1 MTELP
6 QDIQDM
12 TLKESV
18 DALMSNLQ
26 NERKWRNVQTVLPE
40 SFGLVARVLTQQA
53 QLIHKLEHR
62 IEEMKRA
69 QAAAASSD
77 HAAALEERV
86 CTDAKHRMARLRK
99 EVSGRLDQQQ
109 MIIQQVKED
118 LQTKD
123 QPQQERL
130 PNIEQNLEQRCSQID
145 ERIDQLVQSTQH
157 QLKDQDLHFKSAR
170 ILDEDKLAQLR
181 QDVVQK
187 VEDLE
192 SQLSEARKEAV
203 VVPVIKEVAVAS
215 PEIPERNVNAI
226 REDLARVSLDVK
238 DAEARIDYQIAALR
252 QELVMTIG
260 KKLCKSEVTKLLSR
274 KMDAMDAWKQL
285 AEKADS
291 TRVEEVACTLM
302 DSIQRHQESTMGD
315 VERLRQLSESKA
327 NALELVQV
335 KHNMHNILSVAE
347 SIQHEL
353 STLQREVNE
362 KMTVADVKELLDSQ
376 STMNGLQEAM
386 KQVENAAVGDFMT
399 KAQYENINRQIQAIT
414 RQLRS
419 EIYQARYI
427 WKDGRPSAKQTIQWS
442 SQVVNTNADIFLWQF
457 GSDEVR
463 LLLPGL
469 YHLQAAFFTNY
480 CPSIQVLVNGE
491 PAILMRSPSDK
502 KEVARSA
509 SYGVRRLHHSAG
521 NVAGLSV
528 EVFLALPAR
537 ALVAISYDIDEKAQ
551 GFLNLRKL

>member
-99 EVSGRLDQQQ
+99 EVYK
-109 MIIQQVKED
+109 MILI
-118 LQTKD
+118 
-123 QPQQERL
+123 
-130 PNIEQNLEQRCSQID
+130 I
-145 ERIDQLVQSTQH
+145 
-157 QLKDQDLHFKSAR
+157 KSNEHA
-170 ILDEDKLAQLR
+170 
-181 QDVVQK
+181 K

-335 KHNMHNILSVAE
+335 KHNMVRRTEFIGALLSLTLFCQHNILSVAE

-419 EIYQARYI
+419 EIYQARYVSTIITLVARPWLDKTVVFQI

>member
-335 KHNMHNILSVAE
+335 KHNMVRRTEFIGALLSLTLFCQHNILSVAE

-521 NVAGLSV
+521 NVAGLSLKFSWHYRR
-528 EVFLALPAR
+528 EH
-537 ALVAISYDIDEKAQ
+537 
-551 GFLNLRKL
+551 

>member
-86 CTDAKHRMARLRK
+86 CTDAKHRMERLRK

-109 MIIQQVKED
+109 MIIQQ
-118 LQTKD
+118 
-123 QPQQERL
+123 
-130 PNIEQNLEQRCSQID
+130 IEQNLEQRCSQID

>member
-99 EVSGRLDQQQ
+99 E
-109 MIIQQVKED
+109 
-118 LQTKD
+118 
-123 QPQQERL
+123 
-130 PNIEQNLEQRCSQID
+130 IEQNLEQRCSQID

-187 VEDLE
+187 E
-192 SQLSEARKEAV
+192 EAV

-215 PEIPERNVNAI
+215 PEIPERNVVSTNAI

-335 KHNMHNILSVAE
+335 KHNM
-347 SIQHEL
+347 
-353 STLQREVNE
+353 
-362 KMTVADVKELLDSQ
+362 

-551 GFLNLRKL
+551 GF

>member
-109 MIIQQVKED
+109 MIIQQ
-118 LQTKD
+118 
-123 QPQQERL
+123 
-130 PNIEQNLEQRCSQID
+130 IEQNLEQRCSQID

-335 KHNMHNILSVAE
+335 KHNMVRRTEFIGALLSLTLFCQHNILSVAE

-442 SQVVNTNADIFLWQF
+442 SQV
-457 GSDEVR
+457 
-463 LLLPGL
+463 
-469 YHLQAAFFTNY
+469 AAFFTNY

>member
-109 MIIQQVKED
+109 MIIQQ
-118 LQTKD
+118 
-123 QPQQERL
+123 
-130 PNIEQNLEQRCSQID
+130 IEQNLEQRCSQID

-442 SQVVNTNADIFLWQF
+442 SQV
-457 GSDEVR
+457 
-463 LLLPGL
+463 
-469 YHLQAAFFTNY
+469 AAFFTNY